1 MKKAL
6 FSAIIATALFAC
18 GTSGDKTSTSTA
30 NAASPSSYPANAVG
44 YTLDNSE
51 NINTVKKA
59 INAGVSSDSAVFM
72 EIYADTAAIYDNMHK
87 QTIFENMKMAKFFK
101 SKGVTMSLDK
111 INAIWETVGNKPDDI
126 GITNY
131 VNVYFDA
138 SLSSATKKVTTRIN
152 AVFAF
157 KNGKIVREWDTYDS
171 APFMELLK

>member
-1 MKKAL
+1 MKKVL
-6 FSAIIATALFAC
+6 LSAIIATTLFVC
-18 GTSGDKTSTSTA
+18 GTS
-30 NAASPSSYPANAVG
+30 NAQNAKSNNYPANAVG
-44 YTLDNSE
+44 YTLNSSE

-59 INAGVSSDSAVFM
+59 INAGITSDSAVFM
-72 EIYADTAAIYDNMHK
+72 KIYEDTAAIYDNMTK
-87 QTIFENMKMAKFFK
+87 QSIFENMKMAAFFK
-101 SKGVTMSLDK
+101 SKGVTMKLEK

-138 SLSSATKKVTTRIN
+138 SLISATKKVTTRFN

-171 APFMELLK
+171 APLMEVLN

>member
-1 MKKAL
+1 MKKVL
-6 FSAIIATALFAC
+6 LSAIIATALFAC

-30 NAASPSSYPANAVG
+30 TPATPGNYPANAVG
-44 YTLDNSE
+44 YTLDSSA

-59 INAGVSSDSAVFM
+59 INAGITSDSVAFM
-72 EIYADTAAIYDNMHK
+72 EIYADTTAIYDNMHK
-87 QTIFENMKMAKFFK
+87 QTIFENMKMAAFFK

-111 INAIWETVGNKPDDI
+111 INAIWETVSNKPDDI

-138 SLSSATKKVTTRIN
+138 SLTSATKKVTTRFN

-171 APFMELLK
+171 APLMEVLK

>member
-1 MKKAL
+1 MKKVL
-6 FSAIIATALFAC
+6 LSAIITTALFAC

-30 NAASPSSYPANAVG
+30 NPATPGNYPANAVG
-44 YTLDNSE
+44 YTLDSSA

-59 INAGVSSDSAVFM
+59 INAGISSDSVAFM
-72 EIYADTAAIYDNMHK
+72 EIYADTTAIYDNMHK
-87 QTIFENMKMAKFFK
+87 QTIFENMKMAAFFK

-111 INAIWETVGNKPDDI
+111 INAIWETVSNKPDDI

-138 SLSSATKKVTTRIN
+138 SLTSATKKVTTRFN

-171 APFMELLK
+171 APLMEVLK